1 LNSFKYTSKR
11 RPVKDGEPSPCVRL
25 TALQT
30 VKTLLDYLHSLL
42 PPDSAVLPF
51 GGIHA
56 SLNLLGSKSAT
67 DEGVEI
73 GVSSGFAGAPVK
85 LVVNPVGATNW
96 TVSV

>member
-11 RPVKDGEPSPCVRL
+11 RPVKDGKPSPCVRL

-42 PPDSAVLPF
+42 PPDSSLRTFRRV
-51 GGIHA
+51 HA
-56 SLNLLGSKSAT
+56 SLNLLGSKSTA
-67 DEGVEI
+67 DEGIEI
-73 GVSSGFAGAPVK
+73 GVFSGFAGAPVE
-85 LVVNPVGATNW
+85 LIVDPVGATNW